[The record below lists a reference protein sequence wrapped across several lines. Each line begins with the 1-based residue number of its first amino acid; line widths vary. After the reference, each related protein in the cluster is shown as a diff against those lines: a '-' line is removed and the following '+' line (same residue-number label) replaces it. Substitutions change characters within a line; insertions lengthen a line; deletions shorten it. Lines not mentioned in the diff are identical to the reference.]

1 LGDVRRHGEAAVCG
15 PDGIAISDALHRR
28 GTVTEAMLYAFDV
41 LEVDGEDLRDLPLV
55 DRKNRLGRLLG
66 AAGAASS

>member
-1 LGDVRRHGEAAVCG
+1 MSGDMARRRCAGQTVSRSPTRSTAA
-15 PDGIAISDALHRR
+15 

-55 DRKNRLGRLLG
+55 DRKNRLARLLG